1 MKFNTEFNGYGLDS
15 VSAYVCN
22 DCYYVYY
29 EQNYFGLKFKF
40 YTTDNI
46 RSRYLDGT

>member
-1 MKFNTEFNGYGLDS
+1 MKFDTEFNGYRLDS
-15 VSAYVCN
+15 VSANVCN

-29 EQNYFGLKFKF
+29 EQTIWTLIKVL
-40 YTTDNI
+40 TTDNI